1 MYTFGIGIPTINRKD
16 LLEKALE
23 HYTKTFPTQIRHG
36 IAIVDNGSQQIG
48 DLDVIKDNYLDIG
61 LLEPEMNLGVAM
73 SWNIICTGYFLAKS
87 EIEYV
92 LVLNDDVILQ
102 YNEDQIQQ
110 YLNEQKPLFAI
121 HGSGFCAFIIHKSVF
136 EKVGFFD
143 FNFSPAYFED
153 ADYVYRCKLAGIEI
167 TKPEILRTIV
177 TSHSSS
183 IEKDPTLND
192 RFQINRQ
199 YYIQKWG
206 GEVGAEKF
214 TTPFNI
220 K

>member
-1 MYTFGIGIPTINRKD
+1 MEYNFLIGIPTINRAD
-16 LLEKALE
+16 LLEQALM
-23 HYTKTFPTQIRHG
+23 HYRKSFPDVFKSI
-36 IAIVDNGSQQIG
+36 IDNGKQGFGKIHDTLSSATT
-48 DLDVIKDNYLDIG
+48 
-61 LLEPEMNLGVAM
+61 EMNFNFGVAM
-73 SWNIICTGYFLAKS
+73 SWNLLCMAGFFEK
-87 EIEYV
+87 EYAV
-92 LVLNDDVILQ
+92 ILNDDVILQ
-102 YNEDQIQQ
+102 YNQDEIQQ
-110 YLNEQKPLFAI
+110 YLNEHKPLLAI

-177 TSHSSS
+177 TGHSSS

-192 RFQINRQ
+192 RFQINKQ